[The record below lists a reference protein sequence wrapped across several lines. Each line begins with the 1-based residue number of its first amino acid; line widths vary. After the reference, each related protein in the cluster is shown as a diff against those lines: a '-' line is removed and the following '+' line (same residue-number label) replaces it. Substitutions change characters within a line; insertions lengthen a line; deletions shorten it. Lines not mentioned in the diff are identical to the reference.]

1 MFINHVVIVSL
12 SQNFLSEISALLDA
26 ADVLRSALIDE
37 ELVDWKRRQQ
47 KSCIGAPDDTSLE
60 HLEKW

>member
-1 MFINHVVIVSL
+1 MLFLHLL
-12 SQNFLSEISALLDA
+12 SQNFLSDISTMLDA
-26 ADVLRSALIDE
+26 ADVLRSVLIDE
-37 ELVDWKRRQQ
+37 ELVDWKWRQQ

>member
-1 MFINHVVIVSL
+1 MFMNHAVLVSL
-12 SQNFLSEISALLDA
+12 SQNFLSDISVMLNT
-26 ADVLRSALIDE
+26 ADVLRLALINE